1 MGYQL
6 NEEGKELVRL
16 ARSFAE
22 KELAPVVAECDR
34 KGELPMDVYAKA
46 LEIGFHIMEI
56 PKEYGG
62 LGLPVEGH
70 LWQPDRNWGYIG
82 FQTPE
87 EVIAKYEEFAAM
99 LADTVDEGVSA
110 AVYTQTTDVE
120 IEVNGLMTYD
130 RIPKLDTARLR
141 KANQAVIERLK

>member
-1 MGYQL
+1 MARFLAAVQAKKMGK
-6 NEEGKELVRL
+6 NRKEKQKIRL
-16 ARSFAE
+16 
-22 KELAPVVAECDR
+22 R
-34 KGELPMDVYAKA
+34 KCSQKQ
-46 LEIGFHIMEI
+46 I
-56 PKEYGG
+56 
-62 LGLPVEGH
+62 EGH